1 MSGKFPVVKVLGIAA
16 LVSLITSAVWCQ
28 ISPAHPG
35 QVPIYQVTVIERT
48 VKAVDYQ
55 YRNGPTKV
63 DFRGTILLPHAKGE
77 ATVESKAGRVDVE
90 AKFERTEAPGRFGG
104 EYLTY
109 VLWAITPEGHPRN
122 LGEVLADGSDH
133 ARLHVTTD
141 LQSFGM
147 IVTAEPYSAVRLPS
161 DVVVMEN
168 QIRPDTAGKTELIDV
183 KYELMPR
190 GHYTYTKP
198 LNLEP
203 TRDLPKVSMA
213 EYETQLEVY
222 QALNAVQIAKS
233 QGADRYASD
242 TYGKAEALLR
252 SAQELRDRRADRSMV
267 VTTARQAAQT
277 AEDARAIAEK
287 RKHSE
292 ELAQARDSADR
303 ERQGRMQAEEQAQRA
318 QIQASADRSTLEAE
332 RLVRRQAEEAAAAAT
347 ATAAA
352 MPPPPQRIVVVPAQ
366 PAGGSDADRQIKTG
380 RRMRLMQQLSSALPA
395 RDTPRGLVITV
406 PDADFRGSA
415 LHPAIAARLAGVA
428 SILAAQP
435 GLFVDVEGHSDEP
448 GARAEEV
455 SYLRASAVR
464 DVLARNGISRSSI
477 SARSLGN
484 SRPLGSNASAGWR
497 ERNRR
502 VEITVSGEPIGGT
515 AYWDKTY
522 SLTSQR

>member
-1 MSGKFPVVKVLGIAA
+1 
-16 LVSLITSAVWCQ
+16 
-28 ISPAHPG
+28 
-35 QVPIYQVTVIERT
+35 
-48 VKAVDYQ
+48 
-55 YRNGPTKV
+55 
-63 DFRGTILLPHAKGE
+63 
-77 ATVESKAGRVDVE
+77 VEVE
-90 AKFERTEAPGRFGG
+90 AKFERAEAPGRFGR

-109 VLWAITPEGHPRN
+109 VLWAITPEGHARN

-133 ARLHVTTD
+133 ARLRVTTD
-141 LQSFGM
+141 LQSFGL

-168 QIRPDTAGKTELIDV
+168 HIRPDTAAKTESIDV

-190 GHYTYTKP
+190 GHYTYTIP
-198 LNLEP
+198 SNLDE
-203 TRDLPKVSMA
+203 TRNLPKVSMA

-222 QALNAVQIAKS
+222 QALNAVQIARS
-233 QGADRYASD
+233 HGADRYASD
-242 TYGKAEALLR
+242 TFGKAEALLR
-252 SAQELRDRRADRSMV
+252 SAQELQARKADRSTV

-287 RKHSE
+287 RKHND

-303 ERQGRMQAEEQAQRA
+303 ERNLRIQAEEQAQRA
-318 QIQASADRSTLEAE
+318 QSQASADRSTLEAE
-332 RLVRRQAEEAAAAAT
+332 RFVRRQAEEAAAAAAAT
-347 ATAAA
+347 AATAATAAA
-352 MPPPPQRIVVVPAQ
+352 MPPPQLAIVPAQ
-366 PAGGSDADRQIKTG
+366 PAAGSDADRQIKTG

-415 LHPAIAARLAGVA
+415 LHPAIATRLTVVA

-435 GLFVDVEGHSDEP
+435 GLFVDVEGHADVA

-455 SYLRASAVR
+455 SYMRASAVR
-464 DVLARNGISRSSI
+464 DVLMRSGISRNSI

-484 SRPLGSNASAGWR
+484 SRPLGSGASAGAR
-497 ERNRR
+497 EQNRR

-522 SLTSQR
+522 SLTTQR